1 MLRLKTFMAA
11 EITSHYSLKKV
22 KLEYRP
28 GFTKKI
34 WDHYPH
40 HYCISEDTVN
50 TITLQ

>member
-1 MLRLKTFMAA
+1 MAA

-22 KLEYRP
+22 KFEYRP
-28 GFTKKI
+28 DLKI

-50 TITLQ
+50 IITLQ